1 MAQTSPID
9 GAHRA
14 HADVRRGTVVMRLLT
29 LTTHNDVRRSA

>member
-14 HADVRRGTVVMRLLT
+14 HAEVRRGKVLMRLLT
-29 LTTHNDVRRSA
+29 LTAHNDVRRAA